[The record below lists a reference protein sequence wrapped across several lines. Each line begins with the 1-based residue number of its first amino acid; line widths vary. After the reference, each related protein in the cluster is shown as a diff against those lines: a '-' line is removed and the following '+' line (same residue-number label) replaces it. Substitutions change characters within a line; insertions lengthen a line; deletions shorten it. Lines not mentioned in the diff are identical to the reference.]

1 MRPDLVSAQRL
12 TMTTDRFSA
21 FVAAELESA
30 RNDPFDADARI
41 REWLDDVEALYRQ
54 VESFLAAFTASG
66 AIRLERRP
74 TTLNEEFLGTYE
86 ISRLVIEIGPKQVE
100 LRPIGALIFGA
111 HGRVD
116 LIGPRDS
123 RKLVL
128 VDKAASRARIRVLGE
143 EDVER
148 EKRNPPPPPTW
159 AWKFSEGPRRDYV
172 ELDERAFKE
181 AVLAVAS

>member
-1 MRPDLVSAQRL
+1 
-12 TMTTDRFSA
+12 MTTDRFSA

-41 REWLDDVEALYRQ
+41 REWLDEVEALYRQ